1 MEDLKDFIPDECII
15 KNQQKEIEKLNN
27 QISSLKRENKELRS
41 LLFPNKSQNAIV
53 QKMIESV
60 VKKYKEKLNKK
71 QKEINKLTI
80 EIKNLKNGTKV

>member
-27 QISSLKRENKELRS
+27 QINSLKLENKDLRK

-53 QKMIESV
+53 QKMVENV
-60 VKKYKEKLNKK
+60 VKKYKDKLSKK
-71 QKEINKLTI
+71 QKEINRLTI
-80 EIKNLKNGTKV
+80 ELSKANME